1 MNLGSDVSIDN
12 ILQLGSADT
21 KIDSQD
27 AVKKVLELMEK
38 RKYSNLEVNSKFLFK
53 NLLET

>member
-38 RKYSNLEVNSKFLFK
+38 RKYPNLEVNSKFLFK

>member
-38 RKYSNLEVNSKFLFK
+38 IKYPNLEVNSKFLFK